1 MNKKIKRREVR
12 WDALF
17 QVVWIYERSAMVVRI
32 MIMVATALPRE
43 TVDQVMSG
51 PRLDRYWTN

>member
-1 MNKKIKRREVR
+1 
-12 WDALF
+12 
-17 QVVWIYERSAMVVRI
+17 MVVGI